1 MKKLIWN
8 TETGKPEWKEQTER
22 EFNAEFR
29 ATHGGKS
36 ALELL
41 AEKRKA

>member
-8 TETGKPEWKEQTER
+8 NDKPEWKEQTEA
-22 EFNAEFR
+22 EADAEFR

-36 ALELL
+36 ADEIT
-41 AEKRKA
+41 AEKRNA